1 MVGMQIPPPA
11 CAVLAPRTSVASS
24 ATVRAWC
31 EAITAVPCRQP
42 LVFDAR
48 RIGTLDTDAAT
59 TLAHHLYWKVRW
71 ATVVIVA
78 PPDARWPHVLHLD
91 RSVPVVDDLDRA
103 VSMAG
108 GHASTVRSA
117 A

>member
-1 MVGMQIPPPA
+1 MQIPPPA
-11 CAVLAPRTSVASS
+11 CAVLAPRTSVPSS

-31 EAITAVPCRQP
+31 EAITAVPCHQP

-48 RIGTLDTDAAT
+48 RVGTLDPDGAT
-59 TLAHHLYWKVRW
+59 SLVHHLYWKVRW
-71 ATVVIVA
+71 APVVIVA
-78 PPDARWPHVLHLD
+78 AASAAWPRLLHLD

-103 VSMAG
+103 ITLAG
-108 GHASTVRSA
+108 GPAATVRSA